1 MAYSCE
7 EYSEYIYETY
17 SEYVEDEKMS
27 RKEAVARTFNE
38 YDMLMKKSETDKLI
52 ISVIFAEILVSH
64 SKISNTFKNY
74 MIETISNINFM
85 LIEQEHKLTQEQYND
100 FLFRKGQVL
109 KQLEAKPSDYY
120 PRVCWYYEELTDEV
134 NKFFDEINSND
145 TDENEV
151 VAKVFKRFERDC
163 KNTASEK
170 IIVYTTLAENLLR
183 YNLMPQ
189 IEDMS
194 FINELKKFTLDNIQ
208 GEQLSD
214 DEKEKLAQRIQVVLD
229 CGA

>member
-1 MAYSCE
+1 MTYSCN

-17 SEYVEDEKMS
+17 NEYIEDEKMS
-27 RKEAVARTFNE
+27 RKEAVVRTFNE

-74 MIETISNINFM
+74 MIETISNIDFM

-100 FLFRKGQVL
+100 FLLRKEQVL
-109 KQLEAKPSDYY
+109 KQLEAKLSDYY
-120 PRVCWYYEELTDEV
+120 PRVCWYYEELTEEV
-134 NKFFDEINSND
+134 NRFFDEINSKD
-145 TDENEV
+145 TDQNEV
-151 VAKVFKRFERDC
+151 IAKVFKRFERDC

-170 IIVYTTLAENLLR
+170 IIVYTTLAENVLR
-183 YNLMPQ
+183 YNLMLQ
-189 IEDMS
+189 IKDMS
-194 FINELKKFTLDNIQ
+194 FINELKRFTLDSIQ

-214 DEKEKLAQRIQVVLD
+214 DEIEKLAQRVQVVLD
-229 CGA
+229 SIA